1 MTMTD
6 LIHEHP
12 KDEQPS
18 PAAAPAEEKAAE
30 ELPLDEKTGQKRV
43 YGYIFILFVVAF
55 SLLLWSYM
63 MNQRSNDQVLS
74 ELRGSA
80 SAMQATLDR
89 NIELEQQVEA
99 LEAEVEELAGQ
110 TEALQNELDVQK
122 IKLEEEQANG
132 TKWGEQYM
140 AVKDVNVAL
149 GCCKAG
155 DYRSA
160 AAQIAA
166 WDYDVEGRIREIH
179 DSMHEEE
186 LKVYDPYE
194 DFQTL
199 MTALADKNLVK
210 WTGSRWER
218 QTENIEDLIWSDSG
232 Q

>member
-1 MTMTD
+1 MTD
-6 LIHEHP
+6 FIHEHP
-12 KDEQPS
+12 KDEQSAPT
-18 PAAAPAEEKAAE
+18 PPPEPAEEA
-30 ELPLDEKTGQKRV
+30 PLDEKVGQKRV
-43 YGYIFILFVVAF
+43 YGYIFILFIVAF
-55 SLLLWSYM
+55 SLLLWSFF
-63 MNQRSNDQVLS
+63 MNQRSTDQVLS

-80 SAMQATLDR
+80 GALQSTLDR

-99 LEAEVEELAGQ
+99 LEAEVEALGNQA
-110 TEALQNELDVQK
+110 EALQNELDVQK
-122 IKLEEEQANG
+122 MYLEEERDNG

-149 GCCKAG
+149 GCCEAG

-160 AAQIAA
+160 AAQISA

>member
-1 MTMTD
+1 MTD
-6 LIHEHP
+6 FIHERP
-12 KDEQPS
+12 KDEQP
-18 PAAAPAEEKAAE
+18 AAPAPPPEPEDK
-30 ELPLDEKTGQKRV
+30 PLDEKTGQKRV
-43 YGYIFILFVVAF
+43 YGYIFILFIVAF
-55 SLLLWSYM
+55 SLLLWSFF
-63 MNQRSNDQVLS
+63 MNQRSNDEVLS

-80 SAMQATLDR
+80 STLQSTLDR
-89 NIELEQQVEA
+89 NVELEQQVEA
-99 LEAEVEELAGQ
+99 LEAEVEELGDRAA
-110 TEALQNELDVQK
+110 ALQDELDVQK
-122 IKLEEEQANG
+122 MYLEEERDNG

-149 GCCKAG
+149 GYCGAG

-179 DSMHEEE
+179 DSMDEEE
-186 LKVYDPYE
+186 LKVYDPLE

-210 WTGSRWER
+210 WNGSRWER
-218 QTENIEDLIWSDSG
+218 LSENIEDLIWSNSG

>member
-1 MTMTD
+1 MTD
-6 LIHEHP
+6 FIHEHP
-12 KDEQPS
+12 KDESPTPS
-18 PAAAPAEEKAAE
+18 PAREEP
-30 ELPLDEKTGQKRV
+30 PLDEKTGQKRV
-43 YGYIFILFVVAF
+43 YGYIFILFIVAF

-63 MNQRSNDQVLS
+63 MNQRSNDLVLS
-74 ELRGSA
+74 ELRGNA
-80 SAMQATLDR
+80 SAMQTTMER
-89 NIELEQQVEA
+89 NVELEQQVDE
-99 LEAEVEELAGQ
+99 LEAEVEALGNQA
-110 TEALQNELDVQK
+110 EALQNELDVQK
-122 IKLEEEQANG
+122 MYLEEERDNG

-149 GCCKAG
+149 GYCEAG

-160 AAQIAA
+160 AAQISA